1 LRPAVIV
8 RTKGK

>member
-8 RTKGK
+8 RTKAL